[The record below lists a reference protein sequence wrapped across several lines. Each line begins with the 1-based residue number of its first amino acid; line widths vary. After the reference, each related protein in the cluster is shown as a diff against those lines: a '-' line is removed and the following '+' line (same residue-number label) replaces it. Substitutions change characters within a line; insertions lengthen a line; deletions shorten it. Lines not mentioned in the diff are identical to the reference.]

1 MKKLTSAQTH
11 QIQPMFPTEETLTS
25 EWIKD
30 VKDTIRACIATN
42 IAISTLK
49 KKADRPSSK
58 ERLEALGTLEVSLPA
73 FGESGNWH
81 RWWIVP
87 KIN

>member
-1 MKKLTSAQTH
+1 MYT
-11 QIQPMFPTEETLTS
+11 TEKTLTS
-25 EWIKD
+25 GWIKD

-42 IAISTLK
+42 IAISTLR

-58 ERLEALGTLEVSLPA
+58 GRLEALRTLEVSLPA

-87 KIN
+87 KII